1 MVDDR
6 HDDASQ
12 DGSRP
17 KRSPPTIDLEA
28 TEISRPEISRP
39 EISKTEIPS
48 PADDAGE
55 ADKTAED
62 QSQPADEQIASPRAP
77 SQKASIAMSAITG
90 AVAAACVVGGAWFAG
105 WPASSSIPQVGKT
118 EFGDLS
124 NRVAGLESKAAKP
137 QTPALLDQAVAK
149 RIDVLE
155 KSIASL
161 REELATVHGQS
172 DKLAAALKDAAA
184 APRDSANAPDLSGIT
199 ARLAQIEQTTKT
211 LTADVAKHDAAPA
224 DDAALRRVV
233 AATLLN
239 VSVWN
244 GEPYVELLA
253 ASKSLVADP
262 ETLKPLE
269 AFASSGVPH
278 ANALCRELLAM
289 VPKLTPVPATAAAGG
304 GIVNRLQE
312 SAARLVRIERT
323 DGTAG
328 DSSHA
333 VIARITTAALHND
346 VAAAKRGLNDLP
358 PAERAAAQP
367 WIAKAD
373 ARDAALAASRQFAAD
388 AMAALTKPA
397 Q

>member
-12 DGSRP
+12 EGSRP

-28 TEISRPEISRP
+28 TEISRPEIS
-39 EISKTEIPS
+39 KTEIPK

-62 QSQPADEQIASPRAP
+62 QPQPADEQIASPRAP
-77 SQKASIAMSAITG
+77 SQKASITMSAITG

-137 QTPALLDQAVAK
+137 QTPALLDPAVAK
-149 RIDVLE
+149 RIDALE

-199 ARLAQIEQTTKT
+199 ARLAQIEQATKT
-211 LTADVAKHDAAPA
+211 LTADVTKHDAAPG
-224 DDAALRRVV
+224 DDAARRRVV

-239 VSVWN
+239 VSVRN
-244 GEPYVELLA
+244 GEPFFELLA

-278 ANALCRELLAM
+278 ANAMCRELLAM
-289 VPKLTPVPATAAAGG
+289 VPRLTPAPATAATDG

-323 DGTAG
+323 DGTPG

>member
-12 DGSRP
+12 EGARP
-17 KRSPPTIDLEA
+17 KRPPPTIDLEA
-28 TEISRPEISRP
+28 TEVPR
-39 EISKTEIPS
+39 

-55 ADKTAED
+55 ANKTAED
-62 QSQPADEQIASPRAP
+62 QPEPVDEPAASPRESSHKA
-77 SQKASIAMSAITG
+77 SMQKASIAVSAITG
-90 AVAAACVVGGAWFAG
+90 AVAAASVIGGAWFVG
-105 WPASSSIPQVGKT
+105 WPASSSVPQVDKA

-124 NRVAGLESKAAKP
+124 NRVVGLESKAAKP
-137 QTPALLDQAVAK
+137 QTPPDPATAK
-149 RIDVLE
+149 RVETLE
-155 KSIASL
+155 KSVASL
-161 REELATVHGQS
+161 RDELTAVRGQS
-172 DKLAAALKDAAA
+172 DKLAAALKDMTATPGEAAH
-184 APRDSANAPDLSGIT
+184 APDLSAIT
-199 ARLAQIEQTTKT
+199 ARLAQIEQATKT
-211 LTADVAKHDAAPA
+211 LTAETARHDAAPA
-224 DDAALRRVV
+224 DDTPLRRVV

-239 VSVWN
+239 VSVRN

-253 ASKSLVADP
+253 ASKSLAANPDL
-262 ETLKPLE
+262 LKPLD

-278 ANALCRELLAM
+278 ASALCRELLAM
-289 VPKLTPVPATAAAGG
+289 VSKLTPAPAAAAPGS

-323 DGTAG
+323 DGKS
-328 DSSHA
+328 DSSGHP
-333 VIARITTAALHND
+333 VIARITAAALHND
-346 VAAAKRGLNDLP
+346 VAAAKRELNGLP

-373 ARDAALAASRQFAAD
+373 ARAAALAASHQFAAD

>member
-1 MVDDR
+1 MVDDK

-12 DGSRP
+12 EGSRP

-28 TEISRPEISRP
+28 TEISRPEIS
-39 EISKTEIPS
+39 KTEIPK

-62 QSQPADEQIASPRAP
+62 QPQPADEQIASPRAP

-137 QTPALLDQAVAK
+137 QTPALLDPAVAK
-149 RIDVLE
+149 RIDALE

-184 APRDSANAPDLSGIT
+184 APRDSGNAPDLSGIT
-199 ARLAQIEQTTKT
+199 ARLAQIEQATKT
-211 LTADVAKHDAAPA
+211 LSADVTKHDAAPA

-239 VSVWN
+239 VSVRN
-244 GEPYVELLA
+244 GEPYAELLA

-278 ANALCRELLAM
+278 ANTLCRELLAM
-289 VPKLTPVPATAAAGG
+289 VPKLTPAPATAAADG

-373 ARDAALAASRQFAAD
+373 ARDAA
-388 AMAALTKPA
+388 
-397 Q
+397 

>member
-6 HDDASQ
+6 HDDTSQ
-12 DGSRP
+12 EGSRQ

-28 TEISRPEISRP
+28 TEISKI
-39 EISKTEIPS
+39 EISK
-48 PADDAGE
+48 PADDAEE
-55 ADKTAED
+55 AGKAAED
-62 QSQPADEQIASPRAP
+62 QPEPGDEPAASPRAL
-77 SQKASIAMSAITG
+77 SQKASIAISAITG

-105 WPASSSIPQVGKT
+105 WPASSTVSQVGQT
-118 EFGDLS
+118 EFGDLL
-124 NRVAGLESKAAKP
+124 NRVAGLESRAAKP
-137 QTPALLDQAVAK
+137 QTLAPLDPAAAK
-149 RIDVLE
+149 RVDTLE
-155 KSIASL
+155 KSVASL
-161 REELATVHGQS
+161 RDELTAVRGQS
-172 DKLAAALKDAAA
+172 DKMAAALKDIAA
-184 APRDSANAPDLSGIT
+184 APRDAAGAPDVSGIT

-211 LTADVAKHDAAPA
+211 LTAETAKHDAAPA

-239 VSVWN
+239 VSVRN
-244 GEPYVELLA
+244 GEPYGELLA
-253 ASKSLVADP
+253 ASKSLAADS

-289 VPKLTPVPATAAAGG
+289 VPKLTPAPVAATTGS

-323 DGTAG
+323 DGKAG
-328 DSSHA
+328 ASSHA

-346 VAAAKRGLNDLP
+346 VAAAKRGLHDLP

-367 WIAKAD
+367 WIARAD
-373 ARDAALAASRQFAAD
+373 ARDVALAASRQFAVD

>member
-12 DGSRP
+12 EGSRP

-28 TEISRPEISRP
+28 TEISKP
-39 EISKTEIPS
+39 EISKTEIPR
-48 PADDAGE
+48 PADDAGG

-62 QSQPADEQIASPRAP
+62 QPQPADEQIASPRAP
-77 SQKASIAMSAITG
+77 SQKAPIAMSAITG

-137 QTPALLDQAVAK
+137 QTPTLLDPAVAK
-149 RIDVLE
+149 RIDALE

-184 APRDSANAPDLSGIT
+184 PRDSANAPDLSGIT

-211 LTADVAKHDAAPA
+211 LTSDVAKHDAAPA

-239 VSVWN
+239 VSVRN

-253 ASKSLVADP
+253 ASKLLVADP

-278 ANALCRELLAM
+278 ANAMCRELLAM
-289 VPKLTPVPATAAAGG
+289 VPKLTPAPATAAADG

-323 DGTAG
+323 DGTTG

>member
-1 MVDDR
+1 MVDDK

-12 DGSRP
+12 EGSRP

-28 TEISRPEISRP
+28 TEISRPEIS
-39 EISKTEIPS
+39 KTEIPK

-62 QSQPADEQIASPRAP
+62 QPQPADEQIASPRAP

-137 QTPALLDQAVAK
+137 QTPALLDPAVAK
-149 RIDVLE
+149 RIDALE

-184 APRDSANAPDLSGIT
+184 APRDSGNAPDLSGIT
-199 ARLAQIEQTTKT
+199 ARLAQIEQATKT
-211 LTADVAKHDAAPA
+211 LSADVTKHDAAPA

-239 VSVWN
+239 VSVRN
-244 GEPYVELLA
+244 GEPYAELLA

-278 ANALCRELLAM
+278 ANTLCRELLAM
-289 VPKLTPVPATAAAGG
+289 VPKLTPAPATAAADG

-328 DSSHA
+328 ASSHA

>member
-1 MVDDR
+1 MVDDK

-12 DGSRP
+12 EGSRP

-28 TEISRPEISRP
+28 TEISRPEIS
-39 EISKTEIPS
+39 KTEIPK

-62 QSQPADEQIASPRAP
+62 QPQPADEQIASPRAP

-137 QTPALLDQAVAK
+137 QTPALLDPAVAK
-149 RIDVLE
+149 RIDALE

-184 APRDSANAPDLSGIT
+184 APRDSGNAPDLSGIT
-199 ARLAQIEQTTKT
+199 ARLAQIEQATKT
-211 LTADVAKHDAAPA
+211 LSADVTKHDAAPA

-239 VSVWN
+239 VSVRN
-244 GEPYVELLA
+244 SEPYVELLA

-278 ANALCRELLAM
+278 ANTLCRELLAM
-289 VPKLTPVPATAAAGG
+289 VPKLTPAPATAAADG

>member
-12 DGSRP
+12 EGSRP

-28 TEISRPEISRP
+28 TEISRPEIS
-39 EISKTEIPS
+39 KTEIPK

-62 QSQPADEQIASPRAP
+62 QPQPADEQIASPRAP

-137 QTPALLDQAVAK
+137 QTPALLDPAVAK
-149 RIDVLE
+149 RIDALE

-184 APRDSANAPDLSGIT
+184 APRDSGNAPDLSGIT
-199 ARLAQIEQTTKT
+199 ARLAQIEQATKT
-211 LTADVAKHDAAPA
+211 LSADVTKHDAAPA

-239 VSVWN
+239 VSVRN
-244 GEPYVELLA
+244 GEPYAELLA

-278 ANALCRELLAM
+278 ANTLCRELLAM
-289 VPKLTPVPATAAAGG
+289 VPKLTPAPATAAADG

>member
-28 TEISRPEISRP
+28 TEISRPEIS
-39 EISKTEIPS
+39 KTEIPK

-62 QSQPADEQIASPRAP
+62 QPQPADEQIASPRAP

-137 QTPALLDQAVAK
+137 QTPALLDPAVAK
-149 RIDVLE
+149 RIDALE

-184 APRDSANAPDLSGIT
+184 APRDSGNAPDLSGIT
-199 ARLAQIEQTTKT
+199 ARLAQIEQATKT
-211 LTADVAKHDAAPA
+211 LSADVTKHDAAPA

-239 VSVWN
+239 VSVRN
-244 GEPYVELLA
+244 GEPYAELLA

-278 ANALCRELLAM
+278 ANTLCRELLAM
-289 VPKLTPVPATAAAGG
+289 VPKLTPAPATAAADG

>member
-1 MVDDR
+1 MVDDK

-12 DGSRP
+12 EGSRP

-28 TEISRPEISRP
+28 TEISRPEIS
-39 EISKTEIPS
+39 KTEIPK

-62 QSQPADEQIASPRAP
+62 QPQPADEQIASPRAP

-137 QTPALLDQAVAK
+137 QTPALLDPAVAK
-149 RIDVLE
+149 RIDALE

-184 APRDSANAPDLSGIT
+184 APRDSGNAPDLSGIT
-199 ARLAQIEQTTKT
+199 ARLAQIEQATKT
-211 LTADVAKHDAAPA
+211 LSADVTKHDAAPA

-239 VSVWN
+239 VSVRN
-244 GEPYVELLA
+244 GEPYAELLA

-278 ANALCRELLAM
+278 ANTLCRELLAM
-289 VPKLTPVPATAAAGG
+289 VPKLTPAPATAAADG

>member
-12 DGSRP
+12 EGSRP

-28 TEISRPEISRP
+28 TEISRPEIS
-39 EISKTEIPS
+39 KTEIPK

-62 QSQPADEQIASPRAP
+62 QPQPADEQIASPRAP
-77 SQKASIAMSAITG
+77 SQKASITMSAITG

-137 QTPALLDQAVAK
+137 QTPALLDPAVAK
-149 RIDVLE
+149 RIDALE

-199 ARLAQIEQTTKT
+199 ARLAQIEQATKT
-211 LTADVAKHDAAPA
+211 LTADVTKHDAAQA

-239 VSVWN
+239 VSVRN

-278 ANALCRELLAM
+278 ANTLCRELLAM
-289 VPKLTPVPATAAAGG
+289 VPRLTPAPATAATDG

-388 AMAALTKPA
+388 AMAALSKPA

>member
-12 DGSRP
+12 EGSRP

-28 TEISRPEISRP
+28 TEISRPEIS
-39 EISKTEIPS
+39 KTEIPK

-62 QSQPADEQIASPRAP
+62 QPQPADEQIASPRAP

-149 RIDVLE
+149 RIDALE

-199 ARLAQIEQTTKT
+199 ARLAQIEQATKT
-211 LTADVAKHDAAPA
+211 LTADVTKHDAAPA

-239 VSVWN
+239 VSVRN

-278 ANALCRELLAM
+278 ANAMCRELLAM
-289 VPKLTPVPATAAAGG
+289 VPKLTPAPATAAADG

-333 VIARITTAALHND
+333 VIAHITTAALHND

-373 ARDAALAASRQFAAD
+373 ARDAALASSRQFAAD

>member
-12 DGSRP
+12 EGARP

-28 TEISRPEISRP
+28 TEISRP
-39 EISKTEIPS
+39 
-48 PADDAGE
+48 ADDAGQVDAGE
-55 ADKTAED
+55 ADKTAEG
-62 QSQPADEQIASPRAP
+62 QPEPVDEPAASPRAP
-77 SQKASIAMSAITG
+77 SQKASIVVSAITG
-90 AVAAACVVGGAWFAG
+90 AIAAACVIGGAWFAG
-105 WPASSSIPQVGKT
+105 WPASPAVPQVGQT

-124 NRVAGLESKAAKP
+124 NRVAGLESKAARP
-137 QTPALLDQAVAK
+137 PASAPLDPAVGK
-149 RIDVLE
+149 RIDTLE
-155 KSIASL
+155 KSVASL
-161 REELATVHGQS
+161 RDELTAIRGQS
-172 DKLAAALKDAAA
+172 DKLAAALKDVAA
-184 APRDSANAPDLSGIT
+184 APRDAAGAPDVSGIT

-211 LTADVAKHDAAPA
+211 LMAETAKHDAASA
-224 DDAALRRVV
+224 DDAPLRRVV

-239 VSVWN
+239 VSVRN
-244 GEPYVELLA
+244 GEPYSELLA
-253 ASKSLVADP
+253 ASKSLAADP
-262 ETLKPLE
+262 NSLKPLE
-269 AFASSGVPH
+269 AFAGSGVPK

-289 VPKLTPVPATAAAGG
+289 MPKLAPAPAAATPGG

-323 DGTAG
+323 DGKSG
-328 DSSHA
+328 SSGHP
-333 VIARITTAALHND
+333 VIARITAAALHND
-346 VAAAKRGLNDLP
+346 VAAARRELNELP

-373 ARDAALAASRQFAAD
+373 ARDAALAASHQFAAD

>member
-12 DGSRP
+12 EGSRP

-28 TEISRPEISRP
+28 TEISRPEIS
-39 EISKTEIPS
+39 KTEIPK

-62 QSQPADEQIASPRAP
+62 QPQPADEQIASPRAP

-137 QTPALLDQAVAK
+137 QTPALLDPAVAK
-149 RIDVLE
+149 RIDALE

-184 APRDSANAPDLSGIT
+184 APRDSGNAPDLSGIT
-199 ARLAQIEQTTKT
+199 ARLAQIEQATKT
-211 LTADVAKHDAAPA
+211 LSADVTKHDAAPA

-239 VSVWN
+239 VSVRN
-244 GEPYVELLA
+244 GEPYAELLA

-278 ANALCRELLAM
+278 ANTLCRELLAM
-289 VPKLTPVPATAAAGG
+289 VPKLTPAPATAAADG

-328 DSSHA
+328 ASSHA